1 MFQKAAIDS
10 PADLA
15 WASNN
20 LPCKW
25 RAEFSFQLGLGETD
39 FPTPQAIHGDLASY
53 ISNSGSYGPY
63 QDKSGV
69 PKLREKVSEFINS
82 RYGAE
87 IDPGWITMLPGIRPT
102 LAALADTIGAEY
114 KHLVVVG
121 TPAYKSTVD
130 AIAKLSREVSFID
143 LVYEQGRWSLNR
155 HQLEIASRQYASIFF
170 IVNPHNPTGHQFT
183 IDELKAISETAEKTG
198 SIIISDEI
206 YEFYAR
212 GGGHTPVYNVDTY
225 ARHNSICLS
234 GTGKA
239 LNLSGWKPSYAIAC
253 PRIVRQYM
261 RGAIPTP
268 STLSQIALAV
278 SLNHVTDIRQQL
290 SALDRL
296 VVMLDLHSKNK
307 NNNLQIFTPQCG
319 YLALCENLSSFSGP
333 QTVDF
338 LKNFGVD
345 VWGHSKFY
353 KMKYSQFRLNFGTS
367 EDNML
372 AALNTIEAALSVDSQ
387 K

>member
-1 MFQKAAIDS
+1 MIQKATFDS

-15 WASNN
+15 WASDN
-20 LPCKW
+20 LPRKW
-25 RAEFSFQLGLGETD
+25 RTEFGFHLGLGETD
-39 FPTPQAIHGDLASY
+39 FPTPQAIYGELASY
-53 ISNSGSYGPY
+53 ISDSGSYGPY

-69 PKLREKVSEFINS
+69 PELREKVSEFINS
-82 RYGAE
+82 RYDTE
-87 IDPGWITMLPGIRPT
+87 INSDWITMLPGIRPT
-102 LAALADTIGAEY
+102 LAALADTVGNEY

-130 AIAKLSREVSFID
+130 AIAKLSREVSFVD
-143 LVYEQGRWSLNR
+143 LAYEQGHWSLDR
-155 HQLEIASRQYASIFF
+155 HQLEIASRHHASIFF

-183 IDELKAISETAEKTG
+183 IDELKAISEAAEKTG

-212 GGGHTPVYNVDTY
+212 DGEHTPIYNVDTY

-253 PRIVRQYM
+253 PRIALQYIH
-261 RGAIPTP
+261 GTIPTP
-268 STLSQIALAV
+268 STLSQISLAV
-278 SLNHVTDIRQQL
+278 SLKHVSNIHQQL
-290 SALDRL
+290 GALDKL
-296 VVMLDLHSKNK
+296 VDMLDAHSNK
-307 NNNLQIFTPQCG
+307 INSKLRVFTPRCG
-319 YLALCENLSSFSGP
+319 YLALCENLSIFSGP
-333 QTVDF
+333 QTIGH
-338 LKNFGVD
+338 LKDFGVD

-353 KMKYSQFRLNFGTS
+353 KMGHSQFRINFGTT
-367 EDNML
+367 EDNIL
-372 AALNTIEAALSVDSQ
+372 AALAAIESALSVVPR